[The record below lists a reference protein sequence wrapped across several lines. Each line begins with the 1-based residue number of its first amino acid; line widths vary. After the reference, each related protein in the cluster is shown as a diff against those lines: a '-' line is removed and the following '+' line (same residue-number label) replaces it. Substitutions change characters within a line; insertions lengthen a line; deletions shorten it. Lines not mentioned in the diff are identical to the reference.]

1 MIKNIFLMSLIMISF
16 AACSQQQ
23 KGKSSTANTQSG
35 GLISPAVFNEKL
47 QKEKGVLID
56 VRTPGEYK
64 KGHLKGARL
73 LDIFSDNFETEIDKL
88 DKNATYFVYCAAG
101 GRSGEC
107 AELMQKKGFKKVYDM
122 DGGIRKWQSE
132 GLPVETN

>member
-1 MIKNIFLMSLIMISF
+1 MSLIMISF

-23 KGKSSTANTQSG
+23 KGKTVASNTQTG
-35 GLISPAVFNEKL
+35 GVISPAGFNEKL

-73 LDIFSDNFETEIDKL
+73 LDIFSDNFEISKFAKT
-88 DKNATYFVYCAAG
+88 
-101 GRSGEC
+101 S
-107 AELMQKKGFKKVYDM
+107 
-122 DGGIRKWQSE
+122 
-132 GLPVETN
+132 

>member
-1 MIKNIFLMSLIMISF
+1 MKNIILSLFIVISF

-23 KGKSSTANTQSG
+23 KGKSTSSEPQAG
-35 GLISPAVFNEKL
+35 GLITPSAFY
-47 QKEKGVLID
+47 QKIQSEKGALID

-73 LDIFSDNFETEIDKL
+73 LDIFSDNFEAEIDKL
-88 DKNATYFVYCAAG
+88 DKNATYFVYCGTG
-101 GRSGEC
+101 GRSAEC
-107 AELMQKKGFKKVYDM
+107 AEMMQKKGFKKVYDM